1 MTQESENELATNK
14 RNQDEHDE
22 GEDCPTDVGD
32 RADDFT
38 PAWFPLTPTDAASAI
53 LRSTWGNLIIL
64 TTTHHRRFIKTI
76 HFYEFLAKYVL
87 RKRIL

>member
-1 MTQESENELATNK
+1 MTQESEDELATNK

-53 LRSTWGNLIIL
+53 LRSTWGKLDYFNSHSPLP
-64 TTTHHRRFIKTI
+64 I
-76 HFYEFLAKYVL
+76 HQDDPFL
-87 RKRIL
+87 